1 MNSVADQLD
10 VMVLLPGILRTLE
23 MIEKK
28 ASQRTSADERRERL
42 REEENQE
49 DERHGL
55 LSRVINFVKQL
66 SFPH

>member
-10 VMVLLPGILRTLE
+10 VMGLLPGILRTLE

-42 REEENQE
+42 REEEKRIRRTNAT
-49 DERHGL
+49 D
-55 LSRVINFVKQL
+55 F
-66 SFPH
+66 